1 MRKKISKSIK
11 SFYIIVAILLII
23 IFVNIIMII
32 IKLNNS
38 QTDVERKWGVTL
50 PLDIELIYKKDNIG
64 WFGEGERYLI
74 YKVKN
79 NDNNFDIDYVD
90 NSIII
95 KKHIDGL
102 IQSMKIPENYLPKWE
117 NDYKGK
123 VIGQYSNSHLCMVY
137 FYTINE
143 LIICEEII

>member
-1 MRKKISKSIK
+1 MRRKISKIINP
-11 SFYIIVAILLII
+11 FYIITVVLLII
-23 IFVNIIMII
+23 ILANIVMITVT
-32 IKLNNS
+32 LNNS
-38 QTDVERKWGVTL
+38 QKSVESKWGVTL
-50 PLDIELIYKKDNIG
+50 PLNIELIYKKDNVG

-79 NDNNFDIDYVD
+79 NDNRFDIDYVY

-95 KKHIDGL
+95 KKCVDEL
-102 IQSMKIPENYLPKWE
+102 IQSMDIPENYLPKWE
-117 NDYKGK
+117 NDYRGK
-123 VIGQYSNSHLCMVY
+123 IIGQYNNSHLCMIY